1 MQLHAVFPLWPFSL
15 SAVQKKTEKY
25 CLEMKAAYS
34 CGGAASVPWFPSAA
48 FLQSTA
54 LPESFPDLPPTSKHK
69 M

>member
-1 MQLHAVFPLWPFSL
+1 MQLRAVFPLWPFSL
-15 SAVQKKTEKY
+15 SAVYKTREV
-25 CLEMKAAYS
+25 LLRNEG

-48 FLQSTA
+48 FLQNAA